1 MNEYSKVVAH
11 VDGLDANSIYMVKAY
26 AIVNGVT
33 YYGSETTFQTVLEG
47 VNDFAA
53 SLKLYPN
60 PTSSVLNIEG
70 EGINSVE
77 VFNVVGQH
85 VASMS
90 SDGNKVQINTESLNA
105 GVYFVRILANDGN
118 MVNRTFTVVR

>member
-1 MNEYSKVVAH
+1 
-11 VDGLDANSIYMVKAY
+11 
-26 AIVNGVT
+26 
-33 YYGSETTFQTVLEG
+33 

-90 SDGNKVQINTESLNA
+90 SDGNKAQINTESLNA